1 MLRRLDIRKDLSAE
15 QLAWIGAVAIA
26 YNHTEAMI
34 GRMLSVVTQL
44 PPDLQLE
51 LESRINGIDNKIAI
65 VKRGAEKLKIPEKI
79 RVFLSESVGE
89 GAFMLLKKY
98 RDVVIHARIL
108 DASRGTGETLESK
121 GRHTEVLLTANALN
135 GLFDR
140 LDLLREE
147 LTELYVIF
155 TRARLIGSLGA
166 GHPERGPLEA
176 ETQAHLAQAQ
186 EHRTRRLSL
195 PPLPEFPP
203 EEELRALGSPV
214 QQAQQVGLTGY
225 FQPAEQS
232 NPVQPILRSGLYE
245 DRPHPPAGP
254 TGSVK

>member
-1 MLRRLDIRKDLSAE
+1 M
-15 QLAWIGAVAIA
+15 
-26 YNHTEAMI
+26 
-34 GRMLSVVTQL
+34 
-44 PPDLQLE
+44 
-51 LESRINGIDNKIAI
+51 
-65 VKRGAEKLKIPEKI
+65 
-79 RVFLSESVGE
+79 
-89 GAFMLLKKY
+89 
-98 RDVVIHARIL
+98 
-108 DASRGTGETLESK
+108 
-121 GRHTEVLLTANALN
+121 
-135 GLFDR
+135 
-140 LDLLREE
+140 
-147 LTELYVIF
+147 
-155 TRARLIGSLGA
+155 IGSLGA